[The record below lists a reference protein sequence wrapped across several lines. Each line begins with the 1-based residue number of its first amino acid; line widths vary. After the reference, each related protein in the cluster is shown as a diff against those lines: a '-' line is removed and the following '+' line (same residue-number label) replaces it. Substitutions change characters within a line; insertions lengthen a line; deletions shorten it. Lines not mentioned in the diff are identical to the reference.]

1 MITIDGSY
9 RLAAARLLAA
19 SACLLAFT
27 MGAARAQVSQAE
39 ISAVKANCRSNYMA
53 HCMSVRP
60 GGKEALQCLQSH
72 LDSLTGACKSA
83 VAATMPKPAP
93 PPAAAAPPP
102 PPPPHKAAK
111 APPPPPPPHKAA
123 KAPPPPAHEE
133 PPPQAAAAPPPPSA
147 AAIKEAMRQHC
158 RADYMELCRRVPPGG
173 KEALQCMQ
181 RHYASLSPRCKT
193 AVAPN
198 HAHGAA
204 QGGAPPHARA
214 DARAH
219 ARRAPAGRRRATPAA
234 GAGPERGDGAR
245 RRTAVAGTHAH
256 LPRLQPGSGRSLPG
270 HAARRRPHHRLPG
283 IASRRAVAVLC
294 AGGGTGNAVGAG
306 ARPDCKCAAAKP
318 RI

>member
-147 AAIKEAMRQHC
+147 AAIKEAMREHC

-193 AVAPN
+193 AVAPTM
-198 HAHGAA
+198 HM
-204 QGGAPPHARA
+204 APPK
-214 DARAH
+214 
-219 ARRAPAGRRRATPAA
+219 
-234 GAGPERGDGAR
+234 
-245 RRTAVAGTHAH
+245 
-256 LPRLQPGSGRSLPG
+256 
-270 HAARRRPHHRLPG
+270 AARRHMRERMRERMHAAPPPVAVAPPPPPGPDPSAVMARAAELPLRERMRIFRACNQDQAAVCPG
-283 IASRRAVAVLC
+283 MPPGGGRIIACLALHPDALSPFCARAVAR
-294 AGGGTGNAVGAG
+294 AM
-306 ARPDCKCAAAKP
+306 R
-318 RI
+318 